1 MPEMAKSK
9 VAGQY
14 TAQINRLKN
23 VETKLTTVRGT
34 INEYRNK
41 KSKQEKPKGVQPD
54 PPGDGN
60 DDSANLSSGGDEQ
73 PPGLAGPSGRRPAI
87 PFQRPPVP
95 VPVPKP
101 VPKPVPVPKPTPYS
115 PIGTWG
121 SKNKGVL
128 DMSWDWNTAKGDLSA
143 PVSIFNA
150 KTKALMAIQ
159 ELWTEIGSP
168 TGNTT
173 EKDLYNN
180 YISKLTPPQNYQKI
194 ANACRNSSFNAT
206 NTDTREM
213 YDVISEYP
221 DAVRPWRN
229 SEQIPALVW
238 LQARLGDILPIL
250 GAPLENDNSASLIPG
265 SRRDVVHKLLRK
277 WNSEG
282 KNPYNPNP

>member
-1 MPEMAKSK
+1 M
-9 VAGQY
+9 
-14 TAQINRLKN
+14 
-23 VETKLTTVRGT
+23 
-34 INEYRNK
+34 
-41 KSKQEKPKGVQPD
+41 
-54 PPGDGN
+54 
-60 DDSANLSSGGDEQ
+60 
-73 PPGLAGPSGRRPAI
+73 
-87 PFQRPPVP
+87 
-95 VPVPKP
+95 
-101 VPKPVPVPKPTPYS
+101 
-115 PIGTWG
+115 
-121 SKNKGVL
+121 L
-128 DMSWDWNTAKGDLSA
+128 DKSWDWNTAKGDLSA

-159 ELWTEIGSP
+159 ELWTEMGSP

-173 EKDLYNN
+173 EKDIYNN

-213 YDVISEYP
+213 YDVVSEYP
-221 DAVRPWRN
+221 DAVREWRN

-282 KNPYNPNP
+282 RNPYNPNP